1 MRTIKDVQ
9 YDLRLWGNFWAG
21 QEEGQGYSNK
31 SNVQAIKE
39 ACEVG
44 CASSST
50 LHLFSNKAD
59 SIHVPKHIESIDN
72 SLENLSVR
80 LPYVSVILTE
90 EQYFILLTRKP
101 FYFGSERLREN
112 CFRLVYFFWNNFYG

>member
-9 YDLRLWGNFWAG
+9 FELKQWGSFWAQ
-21 QEEGQGYSNK
+21 QEEGQGYASK

-50 LHLFSNKAD
+50 LHLFSHRSE
-59 SIHVPKHIESIDN
+59 SIHVPDYI
-72 SLENLSVR
+72 
-80 LPYVSVILTE
+80 
-90 EQYFILLTRKP
+90 QYTDDRILLLEPQCKTAIRQRYINRGQLL
-101 FYFGSERLREN
+101 YFSDAKTFIFWVKKAEREL
-112 CFRLVYFFWNNFYG
+112 L

>member
-9 YDLRLWGNFWAG
+9 FDLKQWGIFWAR
-21 QEEGQGYSNK
+21 QEEGQGYSSK

-50 LHLFSNKAD
+50 LHLFNSSAD
-59 SIHVPKHIESIDN
+59 SIHVPEHIERIDN
-72 SLENLSVR
+72 SLESLSHQCKIALR
-80 LPYVSVILTE
+80 QRYINRGAIL
-90 EQYFILLTRKP
+90 YFANKKVFLFWIRKAERELL
-101 FYFGSERLREN
+101 
-112 CFRLVYFFWNNFYG
+112 